1 MNTLTRYGVLAAL
14 AAGLSFNSWLEGWS
28 LGVFLFVVWIL
39 SHHNF
44 LYLMYHTL
52 GRDLRYDLKVY
63 FVWIPQW
70 PPWGLPLQPLGSHW
84 WETTAAGS
92 LLGSHWEATGDP

>member
-28 LGVFLFVVWIL
+28 LGVFLFVVWIF
-39 SHHNF
+39 SHGNF

-52 GRDLRYDLKVY
+52 GRDLRYDSEIY
-63 FVWIPQW
+63 FVCKL
-70 PPWGLPLQPLGSHW
+70 LPSNQSLFQSCKFYD
-84 WETTAAGS
+84 TTVDFG
-92 LLGSHWEATGDP
+92 